1 MLISANNRTDSIGFL
16 RSMVY
21 KCISHEE
28 KILMLHYMEDISSYN
43 EVENISINEILKEN
57 ELVDTYIRKIIE
69 GRYEWLIISLHAS
82 LEVLEIED
90 NIDKVERLVK
100 VAKENKI
107 PIIIIT
113 NVMPDFIKTVKLTK
127 RFYKYIDVEID
138 LDSSECPGKTYV
150 TNFLDA
156 SAK

>member
-1 MLISANNRTDSIGFL
+1 M
-16 RSMVY
+16 
-21 KCISHEE
+21 
-28 KILMLHYMEDISSYN
+28 
-43 EVENISINEILKEN
+43 
-57 ELVDTYIRKIIE
+57 VDTYIRKIIE